1 MKPHFA
7 ILGAGAIGSI
17 IGAHLARAGH
27 SVVMI
32 ARGRRA
38 EQVQREGLRITGLA
52 EFSVPVQTIAD
63 PAQFKGAEV
72 FIVATKTTGTA
83 EALQTLRHAEVD
95 VAFSIQN
102 GVWKDDAL
110 VDVFGRERV
119 LGALANTSGEL
130 MSSGEVLFTR
140 NVNLYI
146 GELQGGDSE
155 RAQRIA
161 HTIDASGV
169 RSTAVPDMLQ
179 REWTKFVGWVGLM
192 SMSVATR
199 AYTWNYLSDP
209 DCALLLV
216 SSMKWDGWRRRPAS
230 SSPRKR
236 NSYRRGPLLARPKR
250 RASTWCS
257 KQGRSSGETRRSIE
271 CRRCRIS
278 TPAER
283 SKWRKRS
290 AMPSAVPQSS
300 GSRCP
305 SSKRP
310 IAWSRQSIG
319 RTGVSRDSRF
329 VNRDSCA
336 RQRASTFTLQPSA
349 FSPQPSVFSLQPSAF
364 SPSKSA

>member
-216 SSMKWDGWRRRPAS
+216 RLIHEMGRLAKASGIELTEETQLVPTRAIARATETEGVDMVLKAGEEFRRDAPEHRMSALQDLDAG
-230 SSPRKR
+230 RALEVEETL
-236 NSYRRGPLLARPKR
+236 GDAVR
-250 RASTWCS
+250 RAAKLGLSLPLVEATY
-257 KQGRSSGETRRSIE
+257 RLVAAIDRTNRR
-271 CRRCRIS
+271 
-278 TPAER
+278 
-283 SKWRKRS
+283 
-290 AMPSAVPQSS
+290 
-300 GSRCP
+300 
-305 SSKRP
+305 
-310 IAWSRQSIG
+310 
-319 RTGVSRDSRF
+319 
-329 VNRDSCA
+329 
-336 RQRASTFTLQPSA
+336 
-349 FSPQPSVFSLQPSAF
+349 
-364 SPSKSA
+364 KS